1 MPLASL
7 LAKKALKLFHGS
19 SKNFDSF
26 DPKFAKE
33 TAFGKGFSFTPDE
46 KIAKNYADLSPKEI
60 KKLWGTKY
68 VEDALERKK
77 DGTPVLYAV
86 EANIDNSELLLA
98 RKNFNSQD
106 KSVQAKINKLIKEE
120 KINKDNLDLD
130 KPKFWRQ
137 LIKESGKSSDDLF
150 PKYKIKAIL
159 KDATDSKLKQVG
171 GDLEYTVFDPKSL
184 KIVNKVFLKKEGKE
198 MQKREE
204 YVLGGVL
211 AKGAAKLGQK
221 VSKKLDEMQGVDA
234 KTPGRTSED
243 RGVVVGKDRTKA
255 YKTTEQI
262 KGAAKG
268 AAVTGLLSAG
278 ASKSWNEENE
288 DKPETKKEASEFE
301 KAFSKA
307 HNAGQETF
315 MFKGKEYT
323 TEVRKGKNEGG
334 LSKAEEDEVS
344 RVIAANKILNSQSA
358 SKEEKERASAELKTL
373 SVEAKKEAEKRTGSK
388 ENMEQEMFP
397 RNKKQKG
404 GSMLLPTEMEE
415 MPVDTYTPE
424 EQANAEDSQV
434 SDEQMEDEY
443 MDWLIDQSLNDTE
456 QEYLMNALEADPKLS
471 EIFDKVSIT
480 ASEFSG
486 AGKVEGPGTGVSD
499 SIPARLSDGEFVIT
513 EKATKE
519 IGADNLQQMMDAAE
533 RKADGGQAT
542 RKAIGGLL
550 SQPENFKDSMDDEE
564 EIEQTMLSANQ
575 SPSLRGS
582 RGI

>member
-388 ENMEQEMFP
+388 ENVEQEMFP

>member
-1 MPLASL
+1 MPRS
-7 LAKKALKLFHGS
+7 
-19 SKNFDSF
+19 
-26 DPKFAKE
+26 
-33 TAFGKGFSFTPDE
+33 
-46 KIAKNYADLSPKEI
+46 I
-60 KKLWGTKY
+60 
-68 VEDALERKK
+68 
-77 DGTPVLYAV
+77 
-86 EANIDNSELLLA
+86 
-98 RKNFNSQD
+98 
-106 KSVQAKINKLIKEE
+106 
-120 KINKDNLDLD
+120 LD
-130 KPKFWRQ
+130 K
-137 LIKESGKSSDDLF
+137 D
-150 PKYKIKAIL
+150 Y
-159 KDATDSKLKQVG
+159 
-171 GDLEYTVFDPKSL
+171 
-184 KIVNKVFLKKEGKE
+184 N
-198 MQKREE
+198 REE

-404 GSMLLPTEMEE
+404 GSLFVPPEMEE

-533 RKADGGQAT
+533 RKSDGGQAT

-550 SQPENFKDSMDDEE
+550 SQPKGLKDSTDDEE

>member
-1 MPLASL
+1 V
-7 LAKKALKLFHGS
+7 
-19 SKNFDSF
+19 
-26 DPKFAKE
+26 FA
-33 TAFGKGFSFTPDE
+33 
-46 KIAKNYADLSPKEI
+46 
-60 KKLWGTKY
+60 
-68 VEDALERKK
+68 
-77 DGTPVLYAV
+77 
-86 EANIDNSELLLA
+86 
-98 RKNFNSQD
+98 
-106 KSVQAKINKLIKEE
+106 
-120 KINKDNLDLD
+120 
-130 KPKFWRQ
+130 
-137 LIKESGKSSDDLF
+137 
-150 PKYKIKAIL
+150 
-159 KDATDSKLKQVG
+159 
-171 GDLEYTVFDPKSL
+171 
-184 KIVNKVFLKKEGKE
+184 
-198 MQKREE
+198 
-204 YVLGGVL
+204 
-211 AKGAAKLGQK
+211 
-221 VSKKLDEMQGVDA
+221 
-234 KTPGRTSED
+234 
-243 RGVVVGKDRTKA
+243 
-255 YKTTEQI
+255 
-262 KGAAKG
+262 
-268 AAVTGLLSAG
+268 
-278 ASKSWNEENE
+278 
-288 DKPETKKEASEFE
+288 
-301 KAFSKA
+301 
-307 HNAGQETF
+307 
-315 MFKGKEYT
+315 
-323 TEVRKGKNEGG
+323 EGG

-388 ENMEQEMFP
+388 ENVEQEMFP

-404 GSMLLPTEMEE
+404 GSMLVPTEMED

-533 RKADGGQAT
+533 RKSDGGQAT

-550 SQPENFKDSMDDEE
+550 SQPENFKDSTDDEE